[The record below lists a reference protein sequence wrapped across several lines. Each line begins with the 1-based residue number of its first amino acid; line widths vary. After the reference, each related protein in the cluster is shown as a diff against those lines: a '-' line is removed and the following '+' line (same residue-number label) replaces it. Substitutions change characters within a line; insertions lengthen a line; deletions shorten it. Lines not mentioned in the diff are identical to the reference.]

1 MDRRRSL
8 LAASQPTFN
17 GNELPTEITA
27 PSLPTEELKNLFS
40 FLSSLT
46 LNGSPVIIINKYGDR
61 FYISSNRGDGNL
73 YQDGSVSSSGGGGT

>member
-8 LAASQPTFN
+8 LDASMPTFN
-17 GNELPTEITA
+17 GVELPTEITA

-46 LNGSPVIIINKYGDR
+46 LNGSPVSTINKYGGR
-61 FYISSNRGDGNL
+61 IYITSASGYADLYEDG
-73 YQDGSVSSSGGGGT
+73 GISSSGSGGA

>member
-8 LAASQPTFN
+8 LAASMPTFN
-17 GNELPTEITA
+17 GVELPTEITA

-46 LNGSPVIIINKYGDR
+46 LNGYPVYMINKYDGR
-61 FYISSNRGDGNL
+61 FYISAAGTSTNL
-73 YQDGSVSSSGGGGT
+73 YQDGSTSSSSGGGA